1 MLIPL
6 FLFDDDDEGVEEIT
20 DCGRTAFTEVASIE
34 SVATMAAGADFKL
47 PSASI
52 VDRTE
57 LIV

>member
-20 DCGRTAFTEVASIE
+20 GCGKTAFTEVASIE

-57 LIV
+57 